1 MTESAVLFLQGPL
14 GPFFKQLARTFSKA
28 GYTTHKINFNGGDR
42 LFSWANIQ
50 TDYTRKPADWA
61 AFLKQ
66 YLIEHRIEAVFLLGD
81 CRYYHRTAKPVC
93 DSLGVKFC
101 VFEEGYLRP
110 NTITLEPDGV
120 NSLSQMNLCRES
132 LENIT
137 PCSATSSQTIGGTMK
152 KRTFYAAFYYWANF
166 FSRDEFSEYRHH
178 RATHP
183 VKEGFYWLRG
193 FARKWLFKSY
203 DKQTQ
208 YRLDNEFDQRFYLVP
223 LQVHDD
229 SQMIFH
235 SPYESV
241 KAFIQEVM
249 VSFWKYADS
258 DKVLCLKH
266 HPMDRGYTDYGKF
279 IEELATSLGIQ
290 DRVLYCHD
298 IPLPDLYHHTCG
310 VVTVNSTVGISALL
324 HHLPTKVMGR
334 AFYDI
339 EGITHQES
347 LESFWKDPQPVDRTL
362 FKQLHSFLFQKTQ
375 INGSF
380 FKYYNLTCKNSL
392 DFYEAFLKPI
402 SSIPSTDQE
411 PTLLSEQDD
420 SLPSPY
426 NSAA

>member
-42 LFSWANIQ
+42 LFSWAHVQ
-50 TDYTRKPADWA
+50 TQYKGKPADWA

-66 YLIEHRIEAVFLLGD
+66 YLIKHSIEAVFLMGD

-93 DSLGVKFC
+93 DALGVKFC

-110 NTITLEPDGV
+110 DTITLEPQGV
-120 NSLSQMNLCRES
+120 NSLSQMALNREK
-132 LENIT
+132 LEKVT
-137 PCSATSSQTIGGTMK
+137 PCSAKSSQSIGGTMK
-152 KRTFYAAFYYWANF
+152 RRTVYAAFYYWASCF
-166 FSRDEFSEYRHH
+166 FRDEFSEYRHH
-178 RATHP
+178 RASHP

-203 DKQTQ
+203 DQQ
-208 YRLDNEFDQRFYLVP
+208 MQFRLDNEFDQRFYLVP

-249 VSFWKYADS
+249 TSFWKYADS
-258 DKVLCLKH
+258 DKILCLKH
-266 HPMDRGYTDYGKF
+266 HPMDRGYTDYGQF
-279 IEELATSLGIQ
+279 IESLATQLGIQ

-310 VVTVNSTVGISALL
+310 VITVNSTVGISALL

-339 EGITHQES
+339 EGITHQGS
-347 LESFWKDPQPVDRTL
+347 LKSFWSNPQPVDRHL
-362 FKQLHSFLFQKTQ
+362 FKQLHTFLFQKTQ

-380 FKYYNLTCKNSL
+380 FKYYDLTCKNSL
-392 DFYEAFLKPI
+392 AFYEAHLKPI
-402 SSIPSTDQE
+402 SITQH
-411 PTLLSEQDD
+411 SEQDTH
-420 SLPSPY
+420 SPSTVAPSTSSPY
-426 NSAA
+426 SSAA

>member
-1 MTESAVLFLQGPL
+1 MTKSAVLFLQGPL
-14 GPFFKQLARTFSKA
+14 GPFFKRLARTFSRA

-42 LFSWANIQ
+42 FFSWANVQ
-50 TDYTRKPADWA
+50 THYKGKPADWA
-61 AFLKQ
+61 AFLEQ
-66 YLIEHRIEAVFLLGD
+66 YLTEHRIEAVFLLGD

-93 DSLGVKFC
+93 DALGVQFC

-110 NTITLEPDGV
+110 DTITLESGGV
-120 NSLSQMNLCRES
+120 NSLSQMDLSRES
-132 LENIT
+132 LERIT
-137 PCSATSSQTIGGTMK
+137 PCSAKSSQTIGGTMK
-152 KRTFYAAFYYWANF
+152 RRTLYAAFYYWASS

-178 RATHP
+178 RATNP

-193 FARKWLFKSY
+193 FARKLLFKSY

-208 YRLDNEFDQRFYLVP
+208 FRLDNEFDQRFYLVP

-241 KAFIQEVM
+241 KAFIQEVI
-249 VSFWKYADS
+249 VSFWKHADL
-258 DKVLCLKH
+258 DKVLCFKH
-266 HPMDRGYTDYGKF
+266 HPMDRGYTEYGQF
-279 IEELATSLGIQ
+279 IEDLATNLGIQ

-339 EGITHQES
+339 DGITHQGS
-347 LESFWKDPQPVDRTL
+347 LESFWKSPEPVDRHL
-362 FKQLHSFLFQKTQ
+362 FKQLHSYLFQKTQ

-380 FKYYNLTCKNSL
+380 FKYYRLTCDSSL
-392 DFYEAFLKPI
+392 RFYEEFLKPT
-402 SSIPSTDQE
+402 STFR
-411 PTLLSEQDD
+411 PSEQAPVLI
-420 SLPSPY
+420 SEQAKPLPSSY
-426 NSAA
+426 SSAA